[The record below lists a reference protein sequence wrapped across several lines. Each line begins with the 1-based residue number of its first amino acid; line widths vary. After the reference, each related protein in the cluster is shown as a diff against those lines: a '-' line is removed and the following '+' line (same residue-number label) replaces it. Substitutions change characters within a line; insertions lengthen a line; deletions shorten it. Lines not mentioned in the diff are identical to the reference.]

1 MRASKLAA
9 LAGVL
14 VVASLAGSVRASE
27 LSWEGA
33 PGCPDREQ
41 LLFEL
46 ERALGKPVSEAGEL
60 SFHVSVESS
69 GARVVARVRV
79 DAAEAGGAGDERVL
93 EAASCA
99 ELTDTLAVA
108 LSLAI
113 GRAESAEPEP
123 SLAADA
129 AQPEAL
135 AAGVAPG
142 ADGGAPDEGSASDTG
157 SGPSPSAYALVVA
170 DVGSL
175 PHPAIGAG
183 LGVELSWARLRLQ
196 LGAAM
201 FLPRRA
207 EWSTGPDV
215 GADLGLT
222 IGTARACTPALSNAS
237 RSFTVPF
244 CGGVELGRMEGVGYG
259 LSSARTREILWIA
272 PRAEAGLSWALPDT
286 RLRLETS
293 LGAVLPLN
301 RDEFVFDGMGT
312 IHRPSRIAG
321 RLGASLNLVF
331 D

>member
-1 MRASKLAA
+1 MIVTLP
-9 LAGVL
+9 
-14 VVASLAGSVRASE
+14 GSVRASE
-27 LSWEGA
+27 LSWEGD
-33 PGCPDREQ
+33 PGCPDRDQ
-41 LLFEL
+41 LRFEL
-46 ERALGKPVSEAGEL
+46 ERALGKPVSDAGEL
-60 SFHVSVESS
+60 SFHVAVESS
-69 GARVVARVRV
+69 GARVMARVRV
-79 DAAEAGGAGDERVL
+79 DAGEAGDAGDERVL

-113 GRAESAEPEP
+113 GRSESAEPEP
-123 SLAADA
+123 SLAIDA
-129 AQPEAL
+129 ARPEAL
-135 AAGVAPG
+135 ASGVA
-142 ADGGAPDEGSASDTG
+142 AAEDGGAAEEGTASDTG
-157 SGPSPSAYALVVA
+157 SGPLPSAYALMVA

-175 PHPAIGAG
+175 PHAAIGAG

-201 FLPRRA
+201 FWPQRA
-207 EWSTGPDV
+207 EWPSGNDV
-215 GADLGLT
+215 GAELGLT

-237 RSFTVPF
+237 RSFTVPV
-244 CGGVELGRMEGVGYG
+244 CGGIELGRMEGVGYG
-259 LSSARTREILWIA
+259 VSSARSRDIVWIA
-272 PRAEAGLSWALPDT
+272 PRAEAGLSWALRDT

-321 RLGASLNLVF
+321 RLGASLNLIF